1 MIKKVIL
8 QKRGIRDMD
17 ERRKSKRTGMASRL
31 VIKRLDDGKSNE
43 VAINIID
50 VSKSGI
56 GFECSESLTVGEVY
70 ESYLT
75 IWTKEVLHAFLQIVR
90 IDMNEDIYSY
100 GAVFIGMSEMDSA
113 RIEVYQTVN
122 GQ

>member
-1 MIKKVIL
+1 
-8 QKRGIRDMD
+8 MD

-90 IDMNEDIYSY
+90 IDMNEDFYSY
-100 GAVFIGMSEMDSA
+100 GAIFIGMSEMDSA

>member
-56 GFECSESLTVGEVY
+56 GFECTESLTVGEVY